1 MDWIKRLFAVSGFD
15 LSRVNSIGLFLMAVA
30 VLAVALAGRVA
41 RKICPDAPDKMKN
54 AIKIIALVICAGG
67 ALLAILG

>member
-1 MDWIKRLFAVSGFD
+1 MELLNRIFSGSMDA
-15 LSRVNSIGLFLMAVA
+15 SRVNPGGLTVMLLAIVLVFLSGWISKKQS
-30 VLAVALAGRVA
+30 VLSV
-41 RKICPDAPDKMKN
+41 N

>member
-1 MDWIKRLFAVSGFD
+1 MGWL
-15 LSRVNSIGLFLMAVA
+15 NSIFSGSMDISRINPFGLAVM
-30 VLAVALAGRVA
+30 VLALALAFLSGRISKKNPA
-41 RKICPDAPDKMKN
+41 LSEN

>member
-1 MDWIKRLFAVSGFD
+1 MELLNRIFSGSMDA
-15 LSRVNSIGLFLMAVA
+15 SRVNPGGLIVM
-30 VLAVALAGRVA
+30 VLALVLVFLSGWISKKQGILSA
-41 RKICPDAPDKMKN
+41 N

>member
-1 MDWIKRLFAVSGFD
+1 MEMLNRIFSGSMNA
-15 LSRVNSIGLFLMAVA
+15 SRVNPIGLIVMFFALLLVFLSGWISKKQS
-30 VLAVALAGRVA
+30 VLSA
-41 RKICPDAPDKMKN
+41 N